1 MKSKTML
8 CIFLTAAMAAAA
20 FLPSCSNAQDEI
32 SSSTSSAV
40 SVDSSIEPSVLAE
53 GIYNVKELQFA
64 DDKKWTYG
72 EDGQDGSVQGY
83 NSWYYMYTEETNTE
97 GIYDISK
104 IKESWYS
111 DINGGGSCISS
122 GNGSNNK
129 PTWVAGIYSKDSDI
143 ASTGNWWDQSMN
155 YMSLNLN
162 PAVENGPYAS
172 AILAFKAPED
182 GNYRLDISFT
192 AGNKDKSDSQSDGIT
207 FSVYGNT
214 DKLYSRSVTDN
225 IIEGESVS
233 LNAMLKAGQ
242 YFYIISDPNKNGKND
257 MCNDIRAEITLTIPQ
272 YIDNNNS
279 WAFGDGYING
289 DGTKQ
294 GHNGWYYLYSQETN
308 TNGVY
313 DISKIEECR
322 YKQLSETNSYTEK
335 AFGTWLPEIYYEEN
349 LTQENNW
356 HQSADGYLSPEMSHP
371 PYASAIIGWK
381 APEAGRYSF
390 NVSLFAG
397 SASTDDLCDGVD
409 ISLYCGSRKVSRKSI
424 KIPSNFIYGFEADLE
439 KDEYMYLIVDPK
451 NTAVSDLAENVNIVV
466 NKLGQQ

>member
-1 MKSKTML
+1 MNRKSIL
-8 CIFLTAAMAAAA
+8 CICLSLSLAASIALT
-20 FLPSCSNAQDEI
+20 SCSDDHGKNI
-32 SSSTSSAV
+32 SSS
-40 SVDSSIEPSVLAE
+40 SSISNNSSNINPSALAE
-53 GIYNVKELQFA
+53 GIYNVKEIQFT
-64 DDKKWTYG
+64 DDKKWIYG
-72 EDGQDGSVQGY
+72 EDGQDGSIQGY
-83 NSWYYMYTEETNTE
+83 NGWYYMYTEETDTK
-97 GIYDISK
+97 GVYDISK
-104 IKESWYS
+104 INESWYS
-111 DINGGGSCISS
+111 DINGGGSCVSS
-122 GNGSNNK
+122 KNGINNK

-143 ASTGNWWDQSMN
+143 ISAGNWWDQSMD

-192 AGNKDKSDSQSDGIT
+192 AGNKDISDSQSDGIT

-214 DKLYSRSVTDN
+214 DKLYSRSITDN
-225 IIEGESVS
+225 IMEGETIS
-233 LNAMLKAGQ
+233 LNAMLKSGQ

-257 MCNDIRAEITLTIPQ
+257 ICSNVRAEITLTIPQ
-272 YIDNNNS
+272 YIDNNNA

-294 GHNGWYYLYSQETN
+294 GYNGWYYLYSQETN
-308 TNGVY
+308 NNGVY
-313 DISKIEECR
+313 DISKIAECKYR
-322 YKQLSETNSYTEK
+322 QISEPDSYTGK
-335 AFGTWLPEIYYEEN
+335 VSGVWLPKMYYEN
-349 LTQENNW
+349 TQSDQEITWN
-356 HQSADGYLSPEMSHP
+356 QSADGYLSPEMSYP

-381 APEAGRYSF
+381 APESGRYSF

-397 SASTDDLCDGVD
+397 STSADDSHDGVD
-409 ISLYCGSRKVSRKSI
+409 ISLYCDSRKVTGKSI

-466 NKLGQQ
+466 NKLG